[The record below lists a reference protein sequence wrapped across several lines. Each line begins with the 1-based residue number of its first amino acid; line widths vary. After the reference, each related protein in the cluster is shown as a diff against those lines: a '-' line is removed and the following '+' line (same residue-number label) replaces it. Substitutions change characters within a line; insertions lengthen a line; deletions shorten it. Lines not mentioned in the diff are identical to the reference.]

1 MCKKIDYE
9 TIPYFL
15 WVNQRNKRTRDV
27 GKTRGKLVNHE
38 PDAEPTGLK
47 FFRVDVLQE
56 LHIMKVVM
64 MSP

>member
-1 MCKKIDYE
+1 MTE
-9 TIPYFL
+9 TIPYFV
-15 WVNQRNKRTRDV
+15 WVNRRNKRTRDV

-47 FFRVDVLQE
+47 FWGVDVLQE
-56 LHIMKVVM
+56 LHLLKVVM